1 MQTTGSD
8 ALLTCRSAGPHEIY
22 WVDPNGKPVDIKSK
36 KYQVCDK
43 YLYFWYNIEIYH
55 IYLITSSQ

>member
-22 WVDPNGKPVDIKSK
+22 WMDPTGKPVDIKSK
-36 KYQVCDK
+36 KYQV
-43 YLYFWYNIEIYH
+43 
-55 IYLITSSQ
+55 